1 MLLSVTVGYCRLLS
15 VTVGYCRLLSVTVS
29 VMAAP
34 LRVIGVCVRDAVVSS
49 DELAMLS
56 QFNSISLF
64 QTYLYV
70 MHINIKHTVE

>member
-1 MLLSVTVGYCRLLS
+1 
-15 VTVGYCRLLSVTVS
+15 
-29 VMAAP
+29 MAAP